1 MKRLFAMTLSLA
13 VALTALNVLPV
24 GAVQG
29 ITTTENDA
37 LPQDSAQLSSAE
49 ELQILSDSPVTQ
61 SEVTSR
67 SSQEIIDFIKSR
79 EGYSATPYWGCQS
92 VDRGIRYLLQK

>member
-13 VALTALNVLPV
+13 VALTALNVLSV

-37 LPQDSAQLSSAE
+37 LPRTAPSFPARKSCKSCP
-49 ELQILSDSPVTQ
+49 ILRSP
-61 SEVTSR
+61 R
-67 SSQEIIDFIKSR
+67 AR
-79 EGYSATPYWGCQS
+79 
-92 VDRGIRYLLQK
+92 